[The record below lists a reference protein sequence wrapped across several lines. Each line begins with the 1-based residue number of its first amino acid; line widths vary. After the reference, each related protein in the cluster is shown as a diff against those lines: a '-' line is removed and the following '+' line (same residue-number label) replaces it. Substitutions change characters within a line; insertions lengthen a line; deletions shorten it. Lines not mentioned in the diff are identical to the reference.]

1 VSATLG
7 ERAGVIVVR
16 AWSEAG
22 GRVRARVTATDLSP
36 PQDSVS
42 SAEGVEEI
50 VGLVRA
56 WLERFASPERVDA
69 E

>member
-16 AWSEAG
+16 VWLESD
-22 GRVRARVTATDLSP
+22 GRVRARVTATDLAKPAEESATP
-36 PQDSVS
+36 
-42 SAEGVEEI
+42 AEGIDEI

-56 WLERFASPERVDA
+56 QLERFARPPA
-69 E
+69 T

>member
-1 VSATLG
+1 MSATLG

-56 WLERFASPERVDA
+56 WLERIASPERVDA
-69 E
+69 G